1 MFESLILNKHL
12 KNEGSF
18 GSDCN
23 RERICEL
30 LGNNAMRSSTPVKA
44 GFYFSPVLSIQ
55 NLEKWGGGSVRE
67 RKLQPLF
74 RSPSLNSLFATQSI
88 YTITRAVIHIVACMK
103 WLCLVDSSFAIVPR
117 KYRE

>member
-1 MFESLILNKHL
+1 MNKHL

-23 RERICEL
+23 RERIYEL

-55 NLEKWGGGSVRE
+55 NLEKWGGEGGRRECQGEEIATTLLISQFKLFICNSV
-67 RKLQPLF
+67 
-74 RSPSLNSLFATQSI
+74 NI
-88 YTITRAVIHIVACMK
+88 YNNTCCYSHSCLYEVAV
-103 WLCLVDSSFAIVPR
+103 FG
-117 KYRE
+117 